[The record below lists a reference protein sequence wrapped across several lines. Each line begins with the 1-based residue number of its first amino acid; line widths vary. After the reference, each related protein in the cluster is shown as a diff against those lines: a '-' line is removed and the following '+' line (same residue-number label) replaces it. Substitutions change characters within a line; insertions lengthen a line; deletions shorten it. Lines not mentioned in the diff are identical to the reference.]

1 MSNTT
6 PSDLQMVGYSPTK
19 RKFFSDGAIDL
30 KPEMAGVIFNPG
42 AQASNLLNVS
52 DIVVAEEILTIGA
65 GDDADIFEVNVVNT
79 DTSKV
84 TTAALNTTQTR
95 IPVQTGHGV
104 EVGDVILIDTTEFC
118 MVVAAA
124 ALELTVIRGWGL
136 APAAHDT
143 GATVFKGAAYTAGRI
158 PVPLNKT
165 TVTAESF
172 INHFVYLHSL
182 LKLRGMLKAS
192 AAITLYKLTAALV
205 LAVVDE
211 PGVSTLATTEGFT
224 NAAWRAATMAS
235 GSKPGMQQIITLYHT
250 VTAQDVTNGKIYL
263 PIPAEPTFMIAQ
275 VWLATGIEKAQW
287 NGVLAYVAGPPK
299 QITLDNAGT
308 ADWADTDVI
317 RIIAVL

>member
-1 MSNTT
+1 MTT

-19 RKFFSDGAIDL
+19 RKFFNDGAIEMT
-30 KPEMAGVIFNPG
+30 PGMAGIVYNEG

-52 DIVVAEEILTIGA
+52 GIVVAEEILTIGA

-79 DTSKV
+79 DTTK
-84 TTAALNTTQTR
+84 TTTTALNTTQTR
-95 IPVQTGHGV
+95 IPVEADHGV

-136 APAAHDT
+136 VPAAHDT
-143 GATVFKGAAYTAGRI
+143 GATVFKGAAYTAGHI

-192 AAITLYKLTAALV
+192 AAVTLYKLTAALV
-205 LAVVDE
+205 LAVVDT

-235 GSKPGMQQIITLYHT
+235 GSAAGIQKLVTINHT
-250 VTAQDVTNGKIYL
+250 VTAQDVTNAKIYL
-263 PIPAEPTFMIAQ
+263 PISAEPKFVFVT
-275 VWLATGIEKAQW
+275 VYLATGIAKAMW
-287 NGVLAYVAGPPK
+287 NGVVAYVAGPPK
-299 QITLDNAGT
+299 QITLDNAGD
-308 ADWADTDVI
+308 ADWADTDIIKVI
-317 RIIAVL
+317 ALL